1 MMMHPLVLQVLY
13 GIPGSDVTNAPT
25 FWGTV
30 VLNLIFIF
38 GLLVSQQQQQ
48 QQQQRCATN

>member
-1 MMMHPLVLQVLY
+1 LY

-38 GLLVSQQQQQ
+38 GLLVGEAAAAAAAAAAPQFHGG
-48 QQQQRCATN
+48 

>member
-1 MMMHPLVLQVLY
+1 
-13 GIPGSDVTNAPT
+13 VTNAPS

-38 GLLVSQQQQQ
+38 GLLVSTPAAAAAAVKQ
-48 QQQQRCATN
+48 